1 MKINKKMIELKE
13 KFTETYKHNR
23 WGSSES
29 LSGPGSEW
37 GFAQGY
43 ANSLVNIID
52 DYEIQSIFDSSCG
65 DWNWMKKIQNHLPMY
80 IGNDI
85 VESVINTNTELYANN
100 NIRFQC
106 GDMIENLSK
115 EKEIDLV
122 ISRHTLEHLPTYYC
136 IAFLEEVKKR
146 AKYALIT
153 SMNWNDVDNR
163 DLIENGHNSR
173 AINLD
178 KDPYKSILGTPI
190 QKIWDHPTE
199 VSNIGTFAY
208 LYKFV

>member
-1 MKINKKMIELKE
+1 
-13 KFTETYKHNR
+13 
-23 WGSSES
+23 
-29 LSGPGSEW
+29 
-37 GFAQGY
+37 
-43 ANSLVNIID
+43 
-52 DYEIQSIFDSSCG
+52 
-65 DWNWMKKIQNHLPMY
+65 MY

-146 AKYALIT
+146 AKSKT
-153 SMNWNDVDNR
+153 S
-163 DLIENGHNSR
+163 
-173 AINLD
+173 
-178 KDPYKSILGTPI
+178 K
-190 QKIWDHPTE
+190 
-199 VSNIGTFAY
+199 
-208 LYKFV
+208 